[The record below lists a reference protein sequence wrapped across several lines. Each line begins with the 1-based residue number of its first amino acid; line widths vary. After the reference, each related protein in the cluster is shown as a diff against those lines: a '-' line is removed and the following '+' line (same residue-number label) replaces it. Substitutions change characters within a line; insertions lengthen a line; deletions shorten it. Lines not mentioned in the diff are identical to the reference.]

1 MQSYINEIKA
11 EQDKKDPPKEDT
23 IYEMQV
29 QFRKQLKILMEHYGV
44 HLEKIDIMPFQN
56 RVQSMCANQKAFLQY
71 RKNRMAL
78 IEDHEGRKFKGDAA
92 HIPFHITMIENEKR
106 IAAEERERLQEEA
119 PALTKADSFDSD
131 ELIHN

>member
-1 MQSYINEIKA
+1 
-11 EQDKKDPPKEDT
+11 
-23 IYEMQV
+23 
-29 QFRKQLKILMEHYGV
+29 MEHYGV

-131 ELIHN
+131 DLIHQPFYSPIQVTGPDTETEIYDPLDVDVKIMG